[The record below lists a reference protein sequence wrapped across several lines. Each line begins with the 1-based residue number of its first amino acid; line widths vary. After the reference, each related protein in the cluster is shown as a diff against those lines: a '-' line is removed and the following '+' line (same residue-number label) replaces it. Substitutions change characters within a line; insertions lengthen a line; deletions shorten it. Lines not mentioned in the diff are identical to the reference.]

1 MCVFVQRVTRG
12 TWTTRRAVL
21 QETGAYSPTHEAEL
35 DHESNEMGQEQEA
48 GEAVEEAGDGSGGV
62 EGCSPRLHVSRVTC
76 HMPHDTSHTLP
87 VHHPTLLS
95 KGEGGGEGEFSKPDD
110 SGGYMGWYRLFCL
123 QPKWCWCSCT

>member
-21 QETGAYSPTHEAEL
+21 QETGAYSPAHEAEL

-76 HMPHDTSHTLP
+76 HMPHVTGHRSQVQP

-95 KGEGGGEGEFSKPDD
+95 KGEGRGG
-110 SGGYMGWYRLFCL
+110 GGRGHVQQTR
-123 QPKWCWCSCT
+123 